1 MGTPELTLY
10 RAAIGQILADAGI
23 NRSTIQE
30 MVRQMIAEKVDKQF
44 QYIAA
49 HEVSK
54 YSFKNKVNDI
64 FTDAIRSTVRSEL
77 KNVNISVIAENHH
90 PEEEKEDDGC
100 VYIED
105 VTGTIGAWLSAD
117 TSDIPPEAL
126 SCLKEAY
133 KICTDDL

>member
-1 MGTPELTLY
+1 MGTPDLTLY

-49 HEVSK
+49 HEVNT
-54 YSFKNKVNDI
+54 YSFKNKINDI
-64 FTDAIRSTVRSEL
+64 FTAAIRSAVRDEL
-77 KNVNISVIAENHH
+77 KNINISIIAENHH
-90 PEEEKEDDGC
+90 PEEEDDGC

-117 TSDIPPEAL
+117 TSGIPPEAL
-126 SCLKEAY
+126 SCLREAY
-133 KICTDDL
+133 KICVDNL